1 MFRPIALA
9 LALCTAL
16 PAFAHD
22 GKRNQYKVSFDATA
36 QRAHVEADVWFEG
49 NEMVLFNTMPIPA
62 LKNGQADLLE
72 NIKVSTMDGAA
83 IAVKDK
89 GEGEYELQGDRRLRL
104 SYDIKLEHGKYEWP
118 GGNEEV
124 SYRTDEGLM
133 SVGYALFLVPGVKMP
148 GTTEVSFALPQG
160 WKANTPW
167 RSEGSKFVVESRREL
182 CNNALFFGTARSE
195 QFKAG
200 GIDMTLVMGK
210 RYWPQRDAFMKVFH
224 TQLASYQKM
233 FGGPPLAKRYLVV
246 INQGD
251 TGDGGAF
258 SGSFSQFLKGDAT
271 PATRVLWGRVLSHEL
286 LHFWNGH
293 AIAPTEGSEE
303 WFKEGVTDY
312 LTVSSMARNGLLNRE
327 ELMEQLL
334 NVPRGQHVAR
344 RLMGLTPTARE
355 AVKEKHRNWLL
366 VYGSGT
372 LAALAMDVEML
383 KASGG
388 KAGMPELMK
397 AMYQEFAKP
406 GHQGYGHA
414 DIVRLGKQVSG
425 ADLGPILE
433 PIVGSTAVPPMEAVF
448 KGIGLQ
454 VEQWGMLETYLLK
467 TSDPAGKARFQR
479 IFGTNAY

>member
-1 MFRPIALA
+1 MFRPLALA
-9 LALCTAL
+9 LALCAAL

-22 GKRNQYKVSFDATA
+22 GKPNHYKVSFDAGA

-72 NIKVSTMDGAA
+72 NVRVSAMDGAA
-83 IAVKDK
+83 VPVKDK
-89 GEGEYELQGDRRLRL
+89 GEGEYEVPGDRRLRL
-104 SYDIKLEHGKYEWP
+104 SYDVRLEHGKYEWP

-133 SVGYALFLVPGVKMP
+133 AVGYALFLVPGVKMP
-148 GTTEVSFALPQG
+148 GTTEVSFALPPG

-167 RSEGSKFVVESRREL
+167 RSEGGKFVAESRREL
-182 CNNALFFGTARSE
+182 VNNALFFGTARAE

-200 GIDMTLVMGK
+200 GIDLTLVMGK
-210 RYWPQRDAFMKVFH
+210 RYWPQREAFMKVFH
-224 TQLASYQKM
+224 TQLDSYMKM

-271 PATRVLWGRVLSHEL
+271 PATRVLWGRVLAHEL

-293 AIAPTEGSEE
+293 AIAPAEGSEE

-312 LTVSSMARNGLLNRE
+312 LTISSMARNGLLNRE

-344 RLMGLTPTARE
+344 RLMGLKPTVRE

-366 VYGSGT
+366 VYGGGT
-372 LAALAMDVEML
+372 LAALAIDVEML
-383 KASGG
+383 KASQG
-388 KAGMPELMK
+388 KAGLPELMK
-397 AMYQEFAKP
+397 AMYAEFAKP
-406 GHQGYGHA
+406 GSKGYTQA
-414 DIVRLGKQVSG
+414 DIVRLARQLSG
-425 ADLGPILE
+425 ADLAPVLE
-433 PIVGSTAVPPMEAVF
+433 PILGGTGVPPMDTAF
-448 KGIGLQ
+448 HGIGLQ
-454 VEQWGMLETYLLK
+454 VEQWGMLETYLMK
-467 TSDPAGKARFQR
+467 TGDPAGRARYRR
-479 IFGTNAY
+479 IFGSNTY